1 MGERHSGDGPPGRR
15 RAHPGGPVPGPRP
28 ADPGTALEAW
38 FGTALRPDGAG
49 LDPEAERRAVAAF
62 RAARDAGAH
71 RARTRRRDDWRPRAP
86 RRARFSV
93 TASLSAFL
101 ASVALGGLA
110 VAAIASAGA
119 PALRGDE
126 PGRPAPHPT
135 TDTSERPASVPAP
148 EPSGPRPATSPA
160 PASPAPTDPAAT
172 ESAAAHAHPDRPAT
186 AKDTL
191 AHCRAYEQVKDRGKA
206 LNSTAWQRLV
216 TAAGGAEKV
225 AAYCA
230 GRLAAAT
237 AAAEEPGAER

>member
-1 MGERHSGDGPPGRR
+1 MGERHSDDGPPGRR

-28 ADPGTALEAW
+28 ADPGTALEAR

-49 LDPEAERRAVAAF
+49 LDPAAERRAVAAF
-62 RAARDAGAH
+62 RAARDTGAD
-71 RARTRRRDDWRPRAP
+71 RARTRRRDDWRPRAS

-101 ASVALGGLA
+101 ASVTLGGLA

-119 PALRGDE
+119 PAHRGDE
-126 PGRPAPHPT
+126 QPAPHPT
-135 TDTSERPASVPAP
+135 ADTSERPASVPAP
-148 EPSGPRPATSPA
+148 EPSGPRPATSQA
-160 PASPAPTDPAAT
+160 PVSPAPTDPAAT
-172 ESAAAHAHPDRPAT
+172 ESAAVHARPDRPAT

-206 LNSTAWQRLV
+206 LNSAAWQRLV

-237 AAAEEPGAER
+237 TTAEEPGAGR